1 MVGRRSA
8 DACPQKPFAMPS
20 IDPPNQDAAVAA
32 LLRRV
37 AAAAG
42 VHMYEME
49 MLDGN
54 EYVCHVWI
62 GQALDSL
69 LGGVPEGMD
78 QERAW
83 EACIHPDDRPAYEA
97 GFPALHSGMATETEY
112 RLVGFDG
119 VTRWVWERCVPRPSA
134 DGRRLVD
141 GIVTDITERHRV
153 EQELAEAHDRL
164 AHLAYHD
171 HLTGLPN
178 RAQFQ
183 QHLDVALARA
193 RRDASSVAVLFIDLD
208 GFKQI
213 NDQHGHGAGD
223 AVLRTT
229 GERLSAA
236 IREGDVVARLGGDE
250 FLMLAN
256 LGRDDQAALDA
267 LRDRVHAHLQQPF
280 SIDGRSMEVAGSVGI
295 AVFPRD
301 AETGDE
307 LIRVADMAMY
317 RVKQRGRAA

>member
-1 MVGRRSA
+1 
-8 DACPQKPFAMPS
+8 MPS
-20 IDPPNQDAAVAA
+20 IEPSNQDAAVAA

-42 VHMYEME
+42 VHMYELE
-49 MLDGN
+49 MLGEL

-69 LGGVPEGMD
+69 LGGVPDGMD
-78 QERAW
+78 QEQAW
-83 EACIHPDDRPAYEA
+83 ESCIHPDDREAYEA
-97 GFPALHSGMATETEY
+97 GFPALHRGQATETEY

-119 VTRWVWERCVPRPSA
+119 VTRWVWERCVPRPSD

-141 GIVTDITERHRV
+141 GIVTDITDRHRV
-153 EQELAEAHDRL
+153 EEQLAEAHARL

-178 RAQFQ
+178 RTQFQ
-183 QHLDVALARA
+183 KHLDVALARA
-193 RRDASSVAVLFIDLD
+193 RRDGSSVAVLFIDLD

-213 NDQHGHGAGD
+213 NDVHGHAAGD
-223 AVLRTT
+223 AVLRSV
-229 GERLSAA
+229 GERLSVAT
-236 IREGDVVARLGGDE
+236 REGDVVARLGGDE
-250 FLMLAN
+250 FLMLASLS
-256 LGRDDQAALDA
+256 LGDRNALDSVC
-267 LRDRVHAHLQQPF
+267 DRVRGHLLEPVMVE
-280 SIDGRSMEVAGSVGI
+280 GVELNVAGSVGV

-307 LIRVADMAMY
+307 LIRAADLAMY
-317 RVKQRGRAA
+317 RVKQHGRGRAA